1 MPDQIILSTLR
12 LNHTFPSPA
21 LKSKWRDRIT
31 PAELIS
37 LNLTPKEITRQEL
50 INELIVTEAD
60 YLADLKF
67 VHRVSKKCNEKIKSW
82 EWLGMVAWHVE
93 QLEFTSNSRDR
104 SFCKQALQKG
114 IRPCEQ
120 LVRLFS
126 NIEDMIRLHDN
137 ILMCLQSRQMKQ
149 QPCITAVSDVLLPFV
164 DRFDIYES
172 YLVNYTT
179 ATQQLEKAVNEESEY
194 GNFVKQQEQL
204 PICRKLPLQAFLI
217 APVQRLAKYPLLFKS
232 LLDATPQ
239 LSSDFCPTHKL
250 YKGMDA
256 FIRKIEDAK
265 RKEESHGRVI
275 ELQSLIKIPL
285 SFNLLKPGRELINEG
300 YLCGVIIPESPG
312 AYSPEQN
319 AEPQK
324 IRLYVFL
331 FSDIVLWTR
340 EKNGQYKL
348 IIPPARITNV
358 SENSDGLFEVTS
370 VHTGKTTFLLS
381 APNVKDKTVWI
392 KSLRSVLRRHT
403 NRGNDERL
411 DEWWF
416 YSG

>member
-12 LNHTFPSPA
+12 FHHTFPSPA

-31 PAELIS
+31 PTELIS

-50 INELIVTEAD
+50 INELIITEAD

-67 VHRVSKKCNEKIKSW
+67 VH
-82 EWLGMVAWHVE
+82 
-93 QLEFTSNSRDR
+93 R

-149 QPCITAVSDVLLPFV
+149 QPCVTAVSDVLLPFV

-172 YLVNYTT
+172 YLVNYTA
-179 ATQQLEKAVNEESEY
+179 ATQQLEKAVNEENDY
-194 GNFVKQQEQL
+194 GHFVKQQEQL
-204 PICRKLPLQAFLI
+204 PTCRKLPLQAFLI

-239 LSSDFCPTHKL
+239 LHSDFCPTHKL
-250 YKGMDA
+250 YKSMDA

-285 SFNLLKPGRELINEG
+285 SFNLLKPGRELIHEG

-312 AYSPEQN
+312 VYNPEQN

-348 IIPPARITNV
+348 IIPPARITNI
-358 SENSDGLFEVTS
+358 SENSDGMFEVTS

-381 APNVKDKTVWI
+381 ASNGKDKIVWI

-416 YSG
+416 YCGVREAKRRMGEVHVEKAGE